1 MHRDRHDEELRDGA
15 SGAVISNNLQ
25 RIKDQIYGTA
35 GGQPVSPRSGQRT
48 SGRIQE
54 S

>member
-1 MHRDRHDEELRDGA
+1 MYRECLDEELRDGVHG
-15 SGAVISNNLQ
+15 SVISSNLQ

-35 GGQPVSPRSGQRT
+35 SGQPTSPRSGQRT
-48 SGRIQE
+48 SGRNKE